1 MGRRQKTRIDCSGT
15 VSDCLLGT
23 RLPQRQFR
31 RTVLVN
37 IKLLRN
43 FLTEIVLYR
52 TICLTGWMD
61 PHINRRQ
68 VNRIYETIS
77 LSATLKNSNNIA
89 QKTESNIRENIGFL
103 LAKASQ
109 RWNVL
114 LYEKFCEAQYHEV
127 RPAYGSILVPL
138 FEEDGLQI
146 GELAKR
152 ARLSKQTMTTLL
164 KLMEARGLVARQRDE
179 QDARASRIYLT
190 EYGRQFKS
198 VSFRVLKEMDEL
210 VGKRLSKRDLLTL
223 RRCLR
228 ELMNLGD

>member
-1 MGRRQKTRIDCSGT
+1 MGRRQRTRTECGGT
-15 VSDCLLGT
+15 GSDCLLGAS
-23 RLPQRQFR
+23 LPQCQVG

-37 IKLLRN
+37 IELLRN

-52 TICLTGWMD
+52 TIYPLGRKK

-68 VNRIYETIS
+68 INRMYETIF
-77 LSATLKNSNNIA
+77 LPVTLKDSNNI
-89 QKTESNIRENIGFL
+89 QKKSGSNIRENIGFL

-114 LYEKFCEAQYHEV
+114 LYEKFCEAKYNEV
-127 RPAYGSILVPL
+127 RPAYGSILIPL

-146 GELAKR
+146 GELARR
-152 ARLSKQTMTTLL
+152 AKLSKQTMTTLL
-164 KLMEARGLVARQRDE
+164 KLMEARGLVARQRDQ

-198 VSFRVLKEMDEL
+198 VAFRVLEEMDEL
-210 VGKRLSKRDLLTL
+210 VGKRLSKRDISIL
-223 RRCLR
+223 RRSLS
-228 ELMNLGD
+228 ELIELGD